1 MFQLLKTEILS
12 YIRAEKEWGDGIRG
26 MALTAARYSL
36 LRLEEGQPH
45 TKNWRPQILVLS
57 KLNDNCM
64 PKYRKIFAF
73 ATQLK
78 AGKGLTICVS
88 VIQGDHTKIGNRAI
102 EAKQALRK
110 YMDDEK
116 VKGFCDVMVAKE
128 IGEGLSSV

>member
-1 MFQLLKTEILS
+1 
-12 YIRAEKEWGDGIRG
+12 

-88 VIQGDHTKIGNRAI
+88 VIPGDHSKISNRAI